1 VFRGDLF
8 CIVSAEIIC
17 AHCPV
22 SKPHKKSSPHS
33 GSSAAPAPSLALAR
47 TSSVWL
53 RPFREFSGLSGDA
66 TFLWPRWLVL
76 RAIGIVYLFI
86 FSGIIIEGH
95 ALLGPNGIVPLS
107 EFFQQLQAKFPGT
120 LAAFTEAPSLFWLSA
135 KPGMISFLAW
145 SGMLAAAALVLN
157 LWPRVAL
164 ASCWLI
170 FLSFAATWRV
180 FSPAQLDNL
189 MLEVALLCIPFAPAG
204 FRPGLGATSPPRPLV
219 LFMVRWLLFRVMFES
234 GVVKLAAGDPHW
246 RDLTAMEVMYETSP
260 FPTIFGYWDHHLP
273 HAWHLFEIALTF
285 AAELAAPLL
294 AIFGGRRGRWFAF
307 FTWTALQVGIQLTSN
322 FGWLNTASIGLGLLL
337 LDDQMLASAAARLR
351 LHKLAALFVRT
362 APQPPR
368 TLAPWKNYTLRSAL
382 WLHFAFSLV
391 FLAKACGLQPAAMP
405 ALISDSMAA
414 ISGFRSVNEFSL
426 YAAFDPVRYQV
437 EFEGSNDAGR
447 TWRPYEYRHLPRPD
461 EIAPFIAPRFLRFEA
476 TLQLVVLKGRKSPL
490 LPVVASHL
498 LTRNPEVMALFRHD
512 PFPDRPPTVVRMRGY
527 RLTFT
532 SLETHRRT
540 GDFWRKEFAG
550 DYLPALYL
558 NEQGTVAEFDLT
570 AADEA
575 MRSGRHAEAF
585 RIYDQQF
592 QLGNLDAGFRLA
604 EMLGRGLG
612 VRPQPAQAFALLSD
626 LAARGE
632 VGALHNVGACYE
644 FGVGVPI
651 DYAQAAAAYRAAAD
665 RGYLLSLY
673 SLGALYAQDRIR
685 PRDDI
690 AGLTFLLEAVAHAS
704 GNDPASLFVHE
715 DRAGHIN
722 RLKSRMSP
730 AAISQAEHTA
740 RTHR

>member
-1 VFRGDLF
+1 VPAR
-8 CIVSAEIIC
+8 
-17 AHCPV
+17 P
-22 SKPHKKSSPHS
+22 
-33 GSSAAPAPSLALAR
+33 SAA
-47 TSSVWL
+47 WL
-53 RPFREFSGLSGDA
+53 RPFREFAGLGADA

-76 RAIGIVYLFI
+76 RAVGFVYLFV
-86 FSGIIIEGH
+86 FSGIIAEGP
-95 ALLGPNGIVPLS
+95 ALLGPQGIVPLA
-107 EFFQQLQAKFPGT
+107 EFFTQLREKFPGL
-120 LAAFTEAPSLFWLSA
+120 LAAFAQAPSLFWLGA
-135 KPGMISFLAW
+135 HPAFIAVLAW
-145 SGMLAAAALVLN
+145 TGLAAAVALTLN
-157 LWPRVAL
+157 LWPRLAL
-164 ASCWLI
+164 VVCWVI

-204 FRPGLGATSPPRPLV
+204 LRPGLGAASPPRPV
-219 LFMVRWLLFRVMFES
+219 ALFMMRWLLFRVMFES
-234 GVVKLAAGDPHW
+234 GVVKLVAGDPHW

-294 AIFGGRRGRWFAF
+294 ALFGGRRGRWFAF
-307 FTWTALQVGIQLTSN
+307 ITWSALQIGIQLTSN
-322 FGWLNTASIGLGLLL
+322 FGWLNTASFGLGLLL
-337 LDDQMLASAAARLR
+337 LDDQMLAAAATRLR
-351 LHKLAALFVRT
+351 LSRLATFFT
-362 APQPPR
+362 ARPPAPSPMAP
-368 TLAPWKNYTLRSAL
+368 LAPWRLSAL
-382 WLHFAFSLV
+382 RGALWFHFAFTLV
-391 FLAKACGLQPAAMP
+391 FLAKACGVRPDAMP
-405 ALISDSMAA
+405 TIIADAARA

-498 LTRNPEVMALFRHD
+498 LARHPEVMALFRRD

-532 SLETHRRT
+532 SPETHRRT
-540 GDFWRKEFAG
+540 GDFWSKEFAG

-558 NEQGTVAEFDLT
+558 DAHGMIAPFDLAPADAALSAGRPAT
-570 AADEA
+570 AFALCEP
-575 MRSGRHAEAF
+575 
-585 RIYDQQF
+585 QF
-592 QLGNLDAGFRLA
+592 LLGNLDAGFRLA
-604 EMLGRGLG
+604 EMLARGVG
-612 VRPQPAQAFALLSD
+612 VRAQPEQAFALLSE

-644 FGVGVPI
+644 FGVGVPV
-651 DYAQAAAAYRAAAD
+651 DYAKAAAAYRAAAD

-673 SLGALYAQDRIR
+673 SLGALHAQDRIL

-690 AGLTFLLEAVAHAS
+690 AGLTFLLEAIAHAS
-704 GNDPASLFVHE
+704 GDDPASRFVRE
-715 DRAGHIN
+715 DRARHV
-722 RLKSRMSP
+722 SRIKGRMDA
-730 AAISQAEHTA
+730 AAIAQAERAA
-740 RTHR
+740 RAQR